1 MQNTI
6 VQLSNKNF
14 YSTMSKTL
22 CVVVLLLLGSFAQ
35 AQNASAQAEQ
45 LPSIGYGEVALTP
58 AMRAQIAAAKE
69 RFSTNASGM
78 SLVPMYVPVRLNIP
92 LKDDGTGGVTE
103 SSAFSGFCQLQQD
116 LAPYNI
122 HVYMK
127 DTIRYIRN
135 TTLWTMAST
144 TTAQQQDAG
153 RDATLY
159 DIYLVPTAMGGTAC
173 SFTNRQ
179 AGYSCMAINCTAAE
193 PHTWTNVFGIWAGLY
208 RTFSGW
214 EFQTPTPGVPAPTNS
229 ERVDGSNCQTA
240 ADLLC
245 DTPPDYLYNRWTCVN
260 GLSADTYLDPAGVAF
275 RIDGT
280 NYMSSSNGA
289 CQNRFSPQQVTNMFA
304 YTSTTRAAVV
314 NQPAPTPIPAVTT
327 LATNLLPA
335 NNATLNTTTT
345 ATLTWSRVP
354 NATMYLV
361 EVAVNS
367 FFSSIVKTTVIAD
380 TTIVLDALTAN
391 RTYYWRVRPLNQQNT
406 CLLSG
411 VSIFKFKTATVV
423 GTEST
428 NTEAEALSIMP
439 NPVQQGQP
447 VLLDVSILQGDKAR
461 LLITNM
467 AGQIIQDKELR
478 ILPQYQYEINT
489 ADLPKGIHFVTLQN
503 ENGIAV
509 CKMVVL

>member
-1 MQNTI
+1 MHNTI
-6 VQLSNKNF
+6 FQLSNHNF
-14 YSTMSKTL
+14 YSTGSKTFCAL
-22 CVVVLLLLGSFAQ
+22 LLLLLGSFAQ
-35 AQNASAQAEQ
+35 AQNAPSQVEQ
-45 LPSIGYGEVALTP
+45 LPSISYGEVPLTP

-69 RFSTNASGM
+69 NYSTNAAGM

-135 TTLWTMAST
+135 TTLWTMASVQ
-144 TTAQQQDAG
+144 TAQQQDAG
-153 RDATLY
+153 LDPTLY
-159 DIYLVPTAMGGTAC
+159 DIYLVPTAINGTAC

-179 AGYSCMAINCTAAE
+179 VGYSCMAINCTAAE
-193 PHTWTNVFGIWAGLY
+193 PHSWVNVFGVWAGLY
-208 RTFSGW
+208 RTFTGW
-214 EFQTPTPGVPAPTNS
+214 EFQTPTPGVPAPAGS
-229 ERVDGSNCQTA
+229 ERVDGSNCQTTG
-240 ADLLC
+240 DGLC

-280 NYMSSSNGA
+280 NYMSSSNGT
-289 CQNRFSPQQVTNMFA
+289 CPNRFTPQQVAAMFA
-304 YTSTTRAAVV
+304 YAPTTRAAVV

-327 LATNLLPA
+327 LVTNLLPA
-335 NNATLNTTTT
+335 NNTTLNTTTT

-361 EVAVNS
+361 EVATNS
-367 FFSSIVKTTVIAD
+367 IFSSLAKTAVIAD
-380 TTIVLDALTAN
+380 TTISLNGLLAN
-391 RTYYWRVRPLNQQNT
+391 RTYFWRVRPLNQQNV

-411 VSIFKFKTATVV
+411 ASAFKFKTAAVV

-428 NTEAEALSIMP
+428 NLEAEALNIMP

-461 LLITNM
+461 LLITNTT
-467 AGQIIQDKELR
+467 GQIIQEKELW

-503 ENGIAV
+503 EHGIAG